1 MISLIMY
8 ESCQKVQSDIDSYKL
23 KFVLIIIINTEKI
36 KSSKYKIHDVLPCV
50 CADTMPNRDKF

>member
-1 MISLIMY
+1 MY
-8 ESCQKVQSDIDSYKL
+8 ESCQKMQSDIDSYKL

-36 KSSKYKIHDVLPCV
+36 KSSKYKIHDVLLCV